1 MANKTVKYPE
11 IVLGF
16 AQKVRALRKQKKL
29 SQQEFAEAVGIDRT
43 YASQIERGIANPSLL
58 VMLSIS
64 SALNVHI
71 TELLK

>member
-1 MANKTVKYPE
+1 MVNKSAAHPE
-11 IVLGF
+11 QVLNF

-29 SQQEFAEAVGIDRT
+29 SQQEFSEIVGIDRT

-64 SALNVHI
+64 KALGVHI

>member
-1 MANKTVKYPE
+1 MANKTVKHPE
-11 IVLGF
+11 IVLSF

-29 SQQEFAEAVGIDRT
+29 SQQEFAEVVGIDRT